1 MSDHSLPL
9 ILNTFLALSVGALG
23 VLALGSATADGYPSG
38 AAVGYGQNP
47 IVAQGGSLSGGS
59 VDIFV
64 APPDQVIVV
73 TDLLLSTS
81 GSDGYSPCIPV
92 VELNTSGGQLLG
104 RFRIASYTAYVS
116 TVNFTPANVSHSF
129 VSGLPVPPGETLT
142 ISGATGV
149 CTVDFS
155 VSGYY
160 AQP

>member
-9 ILNTFLALSVGALG
+9 LLNTFLAIGVGALG

-47 IVAQGGSLSGGS
+47 LVAQGGSLSGDS
-59 VDIFV
+59 VEVFT
-64 APPDQVIVV
+64 APSDQVIVV
-73 TDLLLSTS
+73 TDLLISTS
-81 GSDGYSPCIPV
+81 GSDGYAACTPV

-104 RFRIASYTAYVS
+104 RYRIASYTSYVS
-116 TVNFTPANVSHSF
+116 AVNFTPANVSHSF

-142 ISGATGV
+142 ISGATST

-155 VSGYY
+155 VSGYF